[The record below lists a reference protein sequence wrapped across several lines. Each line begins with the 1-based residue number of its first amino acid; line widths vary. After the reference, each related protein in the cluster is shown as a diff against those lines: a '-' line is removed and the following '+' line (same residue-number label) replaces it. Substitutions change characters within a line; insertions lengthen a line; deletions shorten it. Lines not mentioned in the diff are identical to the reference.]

1 MTVEPYYE
9 YRHLVGF
16 EETNLVGNVYYVN
29 YLRWQGRCREM
40 FLREHAPD
48 VVADIRDDL
57 KLFTLKCECEFLAEI
72 TAFDE
77 LAIRMR
83 LEDLTQTQ
91 IGFAFDYVRVRDGFE
106 ELVAR
111 GRQRIACMRGP
122 NTDTRPA
129 RVPESLRRALEGYA
143 VRSAPGAAPPSAG
156 SAAPPPSTAP
166 AADGAADL
174 AALGRGG

>member
-1 MTVEPYYE
+1 MTEYYE

-40 FLREHAPD
+40 FLRERAPE
-48 VVADIRDDL
+48 VLAEIRDDL

-77 LAIRMR
+77 LSIRMR

-91 IGFAFDYVRVRDGFE
+91 IGFSFDYVRLRDGFD

-111 GRQRIACMRGP
+111 GRQRVACMRGP
-122 NTDTRPA
+122 NTDTRPT
-129 RVPESLRRALEGYA
+129 RVPESLRKALEPYA
-143 VRSAPGAAPPSAG
+143 VA
-156 SAAPPPSTAP
+156 AP
-166 AADGAADL
+166 AAPRSRPTEEL
-174 AALGRGG
+174 AEIVSGD